1 MANQLFDQKML
12 AMALEEARAGSQSG
26 EGGPFGAVITDEGGR
41 VLSAAHNQVLAGHDP
56 TAHAEIQAIR
66 QAAAS
71 LGSHDLTGCTLYT
84 SCEPCPMCLAAII
97 WAGIRRVVYGCTRED
112 AATIGFR
119 DEAIYD
125 YLAGRGEA
133 PLELLEM
140 DRDLCRAVFAE
151 YQQRQGE
158 LY

>member
-1 MANQLFDQKML
+1 MANPLFDQKML

-112 AATIGFR
+112 AAVIGFR

-133 PLELLEM
+133 PLELVEM
-140 DRDLCRAVFAE
+140 DRALCRAVFAE